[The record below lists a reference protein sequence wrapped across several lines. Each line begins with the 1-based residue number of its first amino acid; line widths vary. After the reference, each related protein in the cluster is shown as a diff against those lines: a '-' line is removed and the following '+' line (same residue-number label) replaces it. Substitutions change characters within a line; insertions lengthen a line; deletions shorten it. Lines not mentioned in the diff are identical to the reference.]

1 VNNKSQ
7 KNIALITGGSSGIGL
22 AIAHELAKR
31 NYNLL
36 LVSNKADELA
46 TSKKT
51 LEQEHHINCWLLDLD
66 LATTTAARQVFGFC
80 TEHNLQVEVLVNN
93 AGFLIMAEV
102 INTDPAKIS
111 KMVQLHLHTPTLL
124 CRLFGE
130 QMKSRKQGHILNV
143 SSISAVMPYP
153 MISLYG
159 PTKTYLRYFTRAL
172 RTEMKPYGI
181 NVTCLIPGATITSL
195 YDLSQ
200 VNVARLK
207 AFGIFQT
214 PTFVAGKAVKGL
226 LRRKAVVVPGLINK
240 ITMRIM
246 PLIPSFI
253 IAGLNRSAG
262 SSLMRKLNP

>member
-1 VNNKSQ
+1 MINKSQ

-22 AIAHELAKR
+22 AIANELAKKG
-31 NYNLL
+31 YDLL
-36 LVSNKADELA
+36 LVSNKAEELA
-46 TSKKT
+46 ASKKK
-51 LEQEHHINCWLLDLD
+51 LEQEYGINCWLLDLD
-66 LATTTAARQVFGFC
+66 LATTTAARQVFDYC
-80 TEHNLQVEVLVNN
+80 HENNLVVEVLINN

-102 INTDPAKIS
+102 IDTAPVNVS
-111 KMVQLHLHTPTLL
+111 KMIQLHMHTPTML

-130 QMKSRKQGHILNV
+130 EMKTRKQGHILNV

-181 NVTCLIPGATITSL
+181 NVTCLIPGATITDL
-195 YDLSQ
+195 YNLEQ

-207 AFGIFQT
+207 ALGIFHT
-214 PTFVAGKAVKGL
+214 PAFVALSAVKGL
-226 LRRKAVVVPGLINK
+226 LRRKAVVIPGLLNK
-240 ITMRIM
+240 LTVRLM
-246 PLIPSFI
+246 PLMPTFI